1 MALQI
6 KDQYGVTELYGFLN
20 AQNMKS
26 LQQHINGSQKQK
38 EMLILSLDRIHGLD
52 HTAARQLELMYRRT
66 AANNKVLTIVGRE
79 NKNIAP
85 VMKETKTD
93 YILSNDRA

>member
-26 LQQHINGSQKQK
+26 LQHHINGSKKDK
-38 EMLILSLDRIHGLD
+38 EVLILSLDRIHGLD

-66 AANNKVLTIVGRE
+66 ALNDRVLAIVGKE
-79 NKNIAP
+79 NKNITE
-85 VMKETKTD
+85 VMKATKTD
-93 YILSNDRA
+93 YILSDDRA